1 MKCSVKDLKK
11 VVIPDEIK
19 EELVK
24 IMKEKGVW
32 EEYEMV
38 NHMKFN
44 SHGRKGEL
52 HEEIQKLI
60 ELDEDWRLTLS
71 KRKDLEE
78 GEE

>member
-19 EELVK
+19 DELIK
-24 IMKEKGVW
+24 MMKEKGVW
-32 EEYEMV
+32 EEFEML

-60 ELDEDWRLTLS
+60 ELDEDWRITLS
-71 KRKDLEE
+71 RRKDVD